1 MRRKRSTVWLLMILI
16 CLQSP
21 IRALASDVTP
31 GSTQREAQKEENA
44 AGDAENAA
52 DEKSEF
58 EESEFITSESISE
71 ITSED
76 VSEFT
81 SEFIT
86 EDMTEETPEDLPE
99 ESSGLQESEEAQEE
113 YEQEEALSETES
125 EISSES
131 VSEATAFAFSEETA
145 AADDETAEDVTDI
158 VETDPAAAEVQNTA
172 ADAVVESGGTGWR
185 TDGGRKFYYF
195 EDGTP
200 ARGVTAIGGIKYLF
214 DPVTGELM
222 TGLVRIDGA
231 VYYGDNNGKMR
242 TGWCT
247 VDGKSYYFTDDR
259 YSEYKESDEGKR
271 LSGFVYIGGD
281 RYYLMNKN
289 MAGYMEADFAAMA
302 AGWQTIGGYVYYM
315 DPKTG
320 VIATGFREIDGKL
333 YYFNKTGSRPLFN
346 GWRTISEKRYY
357 FNDDYSVQRG
367 ISTID
372 GARYYLDPVTG
383 EAAGGFMTVNGR
395 VYYFADERYSSFNRS
410 ITGLRLTG
418 FNVIGGKTYFF
429 ITSSLSGYR
438 KEDYASMAT
447 GWQTINGKRYRFEAN
462 GVMDIG
468 WHNIDGYRYHFTNGV
483 MDNAWNVIAS
493 RTYHFTDG
501 KMDTGWKTICNRLYY
516 FYSDGHKQETGRV
529 IIDGKLCSF
538 DRSGVCTSTNPTID
552 DVVKYA
558 TRWVDKIPYK
568 SSVTKNDPDEE
579 RKMELK
585 EGRGSDCSWFVFNC
599 LAKYGYLSEFVHSY
613 EWGSKPSCYPNAK
626 EIGRDVSK
634 ARPGDVICYAYGS
647 GARVPSNSHVSIY
660 IGNGQ
665 EVHCASGKGVIISSV
680 QNSNIIN
687 IVRFSN

>member
-16 CLQSP
+16 CLRTP
-21 IRALASDVTP
+21 IWALAADVTP

-44 AGDAENAA
+44 AGDTENAA
-52 DEKSEF
+52 YENSES
-58 EESEFITSESISE
+58 ENSESENSESEDSESENSELKESEFITSESISE

-81 SEFIT
+81 SEFLT
-86 EDMTEETPEDLPE
+86 EDMTEETPEYLPE
-99 ESSGLQESEEAQEE
+99 KSSSLQESEEAQEE

-125 EISSES
+125 EISGES
-131 VSEATAFAFSEETA
+131 VFEAVDIAFSEETA
-145 AADDETAEDVTDI
+145 A
-158 VETDPAAAEVQNTA
+158 
-172 ADAVVESGGTGWR
+172 DAVLAETGWR
-185 TDGGRKFYYF
+185 TDGSKKYYYY
-195 EDGTP
+195 EDGTR
-200 ARGVTAIGGIKYLF
+200 ALGVTAIGGSKYLF
-214 DPVTGELM
+214 DPATGELM
-222 TGLVRIDGA
+222 TGLAKIGGA
-231 VYYGDNNGKMR
+231 VYYGDSNGKML
-242 TGWCT
+242 TGWHT
-247 VDGKSYYFTDDR
+247 VSGKKYYFTDDR
-259 YSEYKESDEGKR
+259 YSEYTDEDEGKR
-271 LSGFVYIGGD
+271 LSGFNYIGGD

-289 MAGYMEADFAAMA
+289 MAGYSESDFAAMA
-302 AGWQTIGGYVYYM
+302 TGWQTIGGYVYYM

-320 VIATGFREIDGKL
+320 VIATGFCEIDGQL
-333 YYFNKTGSRPLFN
+333 YYFNKTGSRPLFI
-346 GWRTISEKRYY
+346 GWRTIDEKRYY

-367 ISTID
+367 ISTIE
-372 GARYYLDPVTG
+372 GSRYYLDPVTG
-383 EAAGGFMTVNGR
+383 EAAGGFKTVNGR
-395 VYYFADERYSSFNRS
+395 VYYFADERYSSYNKS

-418 FNVIGGKTYFF
+418 FNMIAGKTYFF
-429 ITSSLSGYR
+429 ITSSLEGYR

-462 GVMDIG
+462 GIMDIG

-493 RTYHFTDG
+493 KTYHFTDG

-516 FYSDGHKQETGRV
+516 FYSDGHKQETGRA
-529 IIDGKLCSF
+529 IIDGKLCAF

-558 TRWVDKIPYK
+558 TRWVGKIPYK
-568 SSVTKNDPDEE
+568 SSATNTDPDGE
-579 RKMELK
+579 RKLELK

-613 EWGSKPSCYPNAK
+613 EWGSKPSCYSNAK

-647 GARVPSNSHVSIY
+647 GTRVPQNSHVSIY
-660 IGNGQ
+660 IGNGR
-665 EVHCASGKGVIISSV
+665 EVHCADGKGVIISSV
-680 QNSNIIN
+680 QNSSIIN

>member
-44 AGDAENAA
+44 AGDVENAA

-86 EDMTEETPEDLPE
+86 EDMTEETPEYLPE
-99 ESSGLQESEEAQEE
+99 ESSGLQESEEAREE

-131 VSEATAFAFSEETA
+131 VPEAADIAFSEETA
-145 AADDETAEDVTDI
+145 AADGETADDVTDI

-172 ADAVVESGGTGWR
+172 ADAVLESGGTGWR

-289 MAGYMEADFAAMA
+289 MAGYTEADFAAMA

-395 VYYFADERYSSFNRS
+395 VYYFADERYSSYNKS

-418 FNVIGGKTYFF
+418 FNVIGGKTSNMYY
-429 ITSSLSGYR
+429 LDPG
-438 KEDYASMAT
+438 
-447 GWQTINGKRYRFEAN
+447 
-462 GVMDIG
+462 
-468 WHNIDGYRYHFTNGV
+468 
-483 MDNAWNVIAS
+483 
-493 RTYHFTDG
+493 TD
-501 KMDTGWKTICNRLYY
+501 
-516 FYSDGHKQETGRV
+516 
-529 IIDGKLCSF
+529 
-538 DRSGVCTSTNPTID
+538 
-552 DVVKYA
+552 
-558 TRWVDKIPYK
+558 
-568 SSVTKNDPDEE
+568 
-579 RKMELK
+579 
-585 EGRGSDCSWFVFNC
+585 
-599 LAKYGYLSEFVHSY
+599 
-613 EWGSKPSCYPNAK
+613 
-626 EIGRDVSK
+626 
-634 ARPGDVICYAYGS
+634 
-647 GARVPSNSHVSIY
+647 
-660 IGNGQ
+660 
-665 EVHCASGKGVIISSV
+665 
-680 QNSNIIN
+680 
-687 IVRFSN
+687 